1 MCVCV
6 CVCVCM
12 YVCIE
17 GADETEYGARYVCT
31 CTYTQLWRDAV
42 GGAVLPTA
50 LVLNEAPAL
59 LEWQVLTLLALLG
72 QKYSVYLLY

>member
-1 MCVCV
+1 VFVCV
-6 CVCVCM
+6 F
-12 YVCIE
+12 VCIE
-17 GADETEYGARYVCT
+17 EQRKLKEERAIHVHAH
-31 CTYTQLWRDAV
+31 TYTQLWHDAV

-72 QKYSVYLLY
+72 QNCSVYLLH